1 MTAYFASFAPF
12 APLREIFFAQ
22 SVMPIISWSLIA
34 PEVIV
39 CITAV
44 LVMLV
49 DAFARPTQRWITG
62 GISLAGLIVAAVATV
77 WLWAN
82 GTASSDA
89 FNGMIVLDELRLGF
103 TLIFVL
109 VAGLTLLIST
119 VWVHGEQLPAGE
131 FHSLLLFATV
141 GMMFMASGNDLVII
155 FLGLEILS
163 IATYVMAG
171 FRRTD
176 VRSNE
181 SSLKYFILGSF
192 SSAFLLYGIALVYGA
207 TSIAEPGPGGSLSRI
222 VAGTTNIAEIASRL
236 GQAQYPAL
244 LYAGAA
250 MMLVGF
256 GFKIA
261 TAPFHIWTP
270 DVYEGAPTPVTAF
283 MAAGPKAAGF
293 ASFIRVFVFGLP
305 FVVSASNA
313 GNGNLHQA
321 WVATLVVMAILT
333 MTLGNVV
340 AIVQNNV
347 KRMLAYSSIA
357 HAGYALVG
365 FVAAGAASDLAQRNA
380 AITAVVFYLLSYAVM
395 NIGAFAVVQLIAR
408 SGDRRTAFEDYR
420 GIGFESPVLAFSLS
434 LFMLS
439 LLGMPL
445 TAGFMGKIMVF
456 GAAIDQKYYGL
467 VIVGVLNSAVS
478 AYYYL
483 RLIVV
488 MFFGERTMAWSA
500 PRIPA
505 SVALALVITVL
516 GVLYLGI
523 FPGRVINALQTKIDS
538 QLFTKQLIHRLRR

>member
-1 MTAYFASFAPF
+1 
-12 APLREIFFAQ
+12 
-22 SVMPIISWSLIA
+22 MPIINWSLIA
-34 PEVIV
+34 PELIV
-39 CITAV
+39 CGGAV
-44 LVMLV
+44 LVMLI
-49 DAFARPTQRWITG
+49 DAFAKPAQRWVTG
-62 GISLAGLIVAAVATV
+62 SVALAGLVLAAVATI
-77 WLWAN
+77 WLWAA
-82 GTASSDA
+82 GTASYDA

-103 TLIFVL
+103 TLIFLL
-109 VAGLTLLIST
+109 VSFLTLLIST
-119 VWVHGEQLPAGE
+119 VWVEGEQLPAGE
-131 FHSLLLFATV
+131 FHALLMFATV
-141 GMMFMASGNDLVII
+141 GMMLMASGNDLVIV

-171 FRRTD
+171 FRRSD

-192 SSAFLLYGIALVYGA
+192 SSAFLLYGIALIYGA
-207 TSIAEPGPGGSLSRI
+207 TSIAEPGVGGTFGRVI
-222 VAGTTNIAEIASRL
+222 PGTTNIAELASL
-236 GQAQYPAL
+236 VNDAQYPAL
-244 LYAGAA
+244 LFAGAA
-250 MMLVGF
+250 MMIVGF

-305 FVVSASNA
+305 FVVSSYSNTGA
-313 GNGNLHQA
+313 TLHQA
-321 WVATLVVMAILT
+321 WVGAIVVMAILT
-333 MTLGNVV
+333 MTVGNVV
-340 AIVQNNV
+340 AIVQSNV

-365 FVAAGAASDLAQRNA
+365 CVAAGTASDPGQRNA
-380 AITAVVFYLLSYAVM
+380 AITAVMFYLLTYAVM

-408 SGDRRTAFEDYR
+408 SGDRRTSIEDYS
-420 GIGFESPVLAFSLS
+420 GIGFQSPVLAFALS

-445 TAGFMGKIMVF
+445 TAGFIGKIMVF

-467 VIVGVLNSAVS
+467 VVIGVLNTAVS

-483 RLIVV
+483 RLIIV
-488 MFFGERTMAWSA
+488 MFFGDRTTAWAA

-505 SVALALVITVL
+505 SVALAIVLTVL

-523 FPGRVINALQTKIDS
+523 FPGRVINGLQTRIES
-538 QLFTKQLIHRLRR
+538 QFYTQR

>member
-1 MTAYFASFAPF
+1 M
-12 APLREIFFAQ
+12 
-22 SVMPIISWSLIA
+22 MPIINWSLIA

-39 CITAV
+39 CAAAV
-44 LVMLV
+44 IVMLV
-49 DAFARPTQRWITG
+49 DAFAHPAQRWITG
-62 GISLAGLIVAAVATV
+62 GISLAGLLAAGVASV
-77 WLWAN
+77 WLWTN
-82 GTASSDA
+82 GTPSADA

-103 TLIFVL
+103 TLIFLL
-109 VAGLTLLIST
+109 VSVLTLLLST
-119 VWVHGEQLPAGE
+119 VWAKNEQLPAGE
-131 FHSLLLFATV
+131 FHSLLLFATA
-141 GMMFMASGNDLVII
+141 GMMLMASGNDLVII

-163 IATYVMAG
+163 IATYVLAG

-207 TSIAEPGPGGSLSRI
+207 TSIADPGAAGRI
-222 VAGTTNIAEIASRL
+222 VAGTTNIAEIARRINE
-236 GQAQYPAL
+236 AQYPAL

-293 ASFIRVFVFGLP
+293 AAFMRVFIFGLP
-305 FVVSASNA
+305 FVVSASSTTA
-313 GNGNLHQA
+313 GSLHQT
-321 WVATLVVMAILT
+321 WVSTLEVMAILT

-347 KRMLAYSSIA
+347 KRLLAYSSIA

-365 FVAAGAASDLAQRNA
+365 FVAAGAATDLAQRDN
-380 AITAVVFYLLSYAVM
+380 AITSVTFYLLTYAVM

-408 SGDRRTAFEDYR
+408 SGDRRTSMEDYS

-445 TAGFMGKIMVF
+445 TAGFIGKIMVF
-456 GAAIDQKYYGL
+456 GAAIDQGYYAL
-467 VIVGVLNSAVS
+467 VVIGVLNTAVS

-483 RLIVV
+483 RLIIV
-488 MFFGERTMAWSA
+488 MFFGERTTAWQP
-500 PRIPA
+500 PRIPV
-505 SVALALVITVL
+505 SVAVTLALTVL
-516 GVLYLGI
+516 GVLYLGV
-523 FPGRVINALQTKIDS
+523 FPGRVINAFQTRIET
-538 QLFTKQLIHRLRR
+538 QLFTQTQSQK

>member
-1 MTAYFASFAPF
+1 MMSYFAAF
-12 APLREIFFAQ
+12 APLREIFLAQ
-22 SVMPIISWSLIA
+22 SMTMPIINWALIA

-39 CITAV
+39 CLAAV
-44 LVMLV
+44 VVMLV
-49 DAFARPTQRWITG
+49 DAFVRPTQRWITG
-62 GISLAGLIVAAVATV
+62 GISLVGIVASAISVL
-77 WLWAN
+77 WLWST
-82 GTASSDA
+82 GTPSPDA

-103 TLIFVL
+103 TLVFLL
-109 VAGLTLLIST
+109 VSVLTLLIST
-119 VWVHGEQLPAGE
+119 VWVQGEELPAGE

-141 GMMFMASGNDLVII
+141 GMMLMASGGDLVII

-163 IATYVMAG
+163 IATYVLAG

-176 VRSNE
+176 VRANE

-192 SSAFLLYGIALVYGA
+192 SSAFLLYGIALTYGA
-207 TSIAEPGPGGSLSRI
+207 TTIAGTP
-222 VAGTTNIAEIASRL
+222 GTTNIAVIASRINE
-236 GQAQYPAL
+236 ARYPGL
-244 LYAGAA
+244 LFAGAA

-261 TAPFHIWTP
+261 TAPFHVWTP

-293 ASFIRVFVFGLP
+293 ASFLRVFVFGFP
-305 FVVSASNA
+305 FVVAASSSPIGA
-313 GNGNLHQA
+313 NLHHA
-321 WVATLVVMAILT
+321 WVTVLAILAILT

-340 AIVQNNV
+340 AITQNNV

-365 FVAAGAASDLAQRNA
+365 MVAAGAASDVNQRNSA
-380 AITAVVFYLLSYAVM
+380 VTAVLFYLLTYAVM
-395 NIGAFAVVQLIAR
+395 NIGAFTVVQLIAR
-408 SGDRRTAFEDYR
+408 SGDRRTAIEDYN
-420 GIGFESPVLAFSLS
+420 GIGFQSPVLAFALS

-445 TAGFMGKIMVF
+445 TAGFIGKILVF
-456 GAAIDQKYYGL
+456 GAAIDQKYYPL
-467 VIVGVLNSAVS
+467 VVIGVLNSAVS

-500 PRIPA
+500 PRVPR
-505 SVALALVITVL
+505 SVAVALVITVL

-523 FPGRVINALQTKIDS
+523 FPGRVINALQTRIES
-538 QLFTKQLIHRLRR
+538 QLFTQQR